1 MLLAY
6 SEISVLFITL
16 ILAVGL
22 VCLAIAA
29 LKPSVPENS
38 IAGKLLLEWIT
49 LSKVAS
55 LIENEEIFSVLII
68 NYLFVKLKT
77 VAKVL
82 KSCNIKD

>member
-1 MLLAY
+1 MR
-6 SEISVLFITL
+6 
-16 ILAVGL
+16 
-22 VCLAIAA
+22 A
-29 LKPSVPENS
+29 LKPPVPENS

-82 KSCNIKD
+82 KSNKIMALMYIYFLTLRVFCGQIRLLSIKMH